1 MTETQNDLYCLASAL
16 IIKFQLNLEEQ
27 SVVGFEFKCNIPTY
41 ESSLSTMRRAAA
53 ITVKVVAFQ
62 NNFKKLFNNSLC
74 SYMDSVLHIAS
85 AMNSTLITF
94 INYTLKKKNKI
105 IMTVFILIKHYT
117 RSTRM
122 NWLELSRL
130 CINAFSVF
138 ALFS

>member
-1 MTETQNDLYCLASAL
+1 MDSAL
-16 IIKFQLNLEEQ
+16 H
-27 SVVGFEFKCNIPTY
+27 FE
-41 ESSLSTMRRAAA
+41 
-53 ITVKVVAFQ
+53 
-62 NNFKKLFNNSLC
+62 
-74 SYMDSVLHIAS
+74 S

-94 INYTLKKKNKI
+94 INYTFARRREQKRREKRNEQKNKI

-138 ALFS
+138 ALTPLTD